1 MNKNYDFKP
10 EQKAVRAD
18 YQVPRGAVVYED
30 GLTVKKVAVATY
42 DFAEHGGAIGAINL
56 GVFLPD
62 NAVIRRAWYDVV
74 TTFTSATDAA
84 TVALK
89 AQTAGDLKAAI
100 AISDVSNPWDAAI
113 KDGVPVDTAATA
125 IKLTA
130 ERELVLTVAVEAL
143 TAGKLVLYVEY
154 VVSA

>member
-1 MNKNYDFKP
+1 MNKDFNP
-10 EQKAVRAD
+10 NQKAVRAD
-18 YQVPRGAVVYED
+18 YLTPRGEVVYED

-89 AQTAGDLKAAI
+89 AQTAGDIKAAV
-100 AISDVSNPWDAAI
+100 AISDVGNPWDAGN
-113 KDGVPVDTAATA
+113 KDGIPVDTAATA

-130 ERELVLTVAVEAL
+130 ERELVLTVATEAL
-143 TAGKLVLYVEY
+143 TAGKLVLFVEY